1 MRARKLLAVAGIL
14 GVLTMASGCSSEQTS
29 TTTTRTTVDPSYAQ
43 RSQDSYAPP
52 QPVATTTTTTT
63 TSSEPDSVL
72 GAAFH
77 LVGTI
82 ILLPFRIIGLVV

>member
-1 MRARKLLAVAGIL
+1 V
-14 GVLTMASGCSSEQTS
+14 SGPDYVSNSDVNQ
-29 TTTTRTTVDPSYAQ
+29 
-43 RSQDSYAPP
+43 APLP
-52 QPVATTTTTTT
+52 QSNTTTTT
-63 TSSEPDSVL
+63 TSSNEPDSVL